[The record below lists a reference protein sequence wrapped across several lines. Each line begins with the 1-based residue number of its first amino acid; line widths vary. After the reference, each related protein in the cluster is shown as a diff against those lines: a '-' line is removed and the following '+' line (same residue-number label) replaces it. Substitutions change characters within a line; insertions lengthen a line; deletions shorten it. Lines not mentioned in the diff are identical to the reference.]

1 MKMFSSKKGVIDNL
15 IPLVIGLVV
24 IGVVLAVGFLI
35 MSNIASNTAVAAEP
49 NATRAIQT
57 TITAMAGIPGWLGVI
72 IIVVIGALLIGLVSM
87 FNRRQ

>member
-1 MKMFSSKKGVIDNL
+1 MKMFANRRGVLDNL

-35 MSNIASNTAVAAEP
+35 MSNIASNAAVAADP
-49 NATRAIQT
+49 NATRAIGLT
-57 TITAMAGIPGWLGVI
+57 TTAMAGIPGWLGVI

-87 FNRRQ
+87 FNQKR